1 MSAPAF
7 LLLLACTSASKDSGR
22 PPRDDTA
29 VDSSDT
35 DPSDT
40 DDTSDTHD
48 SAPAPFA
55 LTGPDVIPVPYVSVG
70 EPAGTASFAITA
82 TGDAGSPGSLS
93 VGIEGPFAVTLDTSV
108 LAPGESRTGT
118 ITSTTATSAPA
129 ITSGTLTVTTG
140 DQSVTIE
147 LAAVVGDAGIP
158 DARWETDDW
167 GECTTLDLP
176 SAPFP
181 YGSAS
186 YTDSSVKICVPT
198 GLSDRGNIGVVT
210 HFHGFNATIDEVDAY
225 QQLHA
230 QVALSGRDA
239 ILILPQGP
247 VEASDGDFGRLD
259 AANGLSNLVRDAISV
274 LYRDGVVAR
283 PSVGPVTLTSHSGGY
298 SGTANAIEVGG
309 LPITA
314 VHLCDSVY
322 GDESTFA
329 SYAEGGGTLRSS
341 YTSGGGTDDN
351 NLYLATTL
359 RNAGVDV
366 NTTFT
371 DDVLRQ
377 SPVTIGFIDSAHG
390 DTLSDDRSYARW
402 LVTSG
407 IPRRP
412 TAAPELLYTSTSGG
426 DSTVKWRSDGNFPA
440 VVEGSDDGATW
451 VTLATTSRANATVPS
466 HTFLRVRADQ
476 PGAEPSDTYGATGG
490 QWLIVDG
497 FDRIF
502 GGSWTAPTQDFAA
515 RMGAALGAN
524 GATFSVA
531 SNEAVAEGDVLLAD
545 YDHVL
550 WLLGDE
556 STADRTFEDRERT
569 AIEDYISAG
578 GTFVASGSEIGY
590 GTGSWLSSTLH
601 ASYVSDS
608 AGTSHVEGW
617 TMGVTYP
624 EDYPDVLSG
633 EETLWSYATGGAA
646 AVGWHSR
653 VVVIGFAVE
662 TLDEADRDSAIGEL
676 LGWLG

>member
-1 MSAPAF
+1 MLPF
-7 LLLLACTSASKDSGR
+7 LLLGCSGA
-22 PPRDDTA
+22 PAHQAHPARDDSA
-29 VDSSDT
+29 DGDS
-35 DPSDT
+35 
-40 DDTSDTHD
+40 DDTVDPAETGDTGD
-48 SAPAPFA
+48 TAPAPFGLA
-55 LTGPDVIPVPYVSVG
+55 GPDVIPMPYVSVG
-70 EPAGTASFAITA
+70 EPAGSASFAITA
-82 TGDAGSPGSLS
+82 TGDAGSPGTLS
-93 VGIEGPFAVTLDTSV
+93 VQIEGPFVVELDTGALS
-108 LAPGESRTGT
+108 PGESRAGT
-118 ITSTTATSAPA
+118 ITSTAATSAPA

-140 DQSVTIE
+140 DQSLSID
-147 LAAVVGDAGIP
+147 LAAVVGDADIP
-158 DARWETDDW
+158 SASTWESDDW
-167 GECTTLDLP
+167 GSCTTLDLP

-198 GLSDRGNIGVVT
+198 GLSDRGNLGVVT

-225 QQLHA
+225 QQIHP

-259 AANGLSNLVRDAISV
+259 TANGLSNLVRDAISV
-274 LYRDGVVAR
+274 LYRDGVVSR
-283 PSVGPVTLTSHSGGY
+283 PFVGPVALTSHSGGY
-298 SGTANAIEVGG
+298 NVTANAIEVGG

-314 VHLCDSVY
+314 VHLFDSVY

-329 SYAEGGGTLRSS
+329 NYAEGGGTLRSS

-377 SPVTIGFIDSAHG
+377 GPVTIGFIDSAHG

-402 LVTSG
+402 LTTSG

-412 TAAPELLYTSTSGG
+412 TAAPELLYTTSSGG
-426 DSTVKWRSDGNFPA
+426 DSTVKWRSDGEFAA
-440 VVEGSDDGATW
+440 VVEGSDDGFTW
-451 VTLATTSRANATVPS
+451 VTLATTTHANATVPA
-466 HTFLRVRADQ
+466 HTFLRVRADE
-476 PGAEPSDTYGATGG
+476 PGAEPSDRYGATGG

-502 GGSWTAPTQDFAA
+502 GGSWTAPTHDFAA
-515 RMGAALGAN
+515 RLGDALAAN

-531 SNEAVAEGDVLLAD
+531 CNEAVAEGDVHLAD

-569 AIEDYISAG
+569 AIEEYISAG
-578 GTFVASGSEIGY
+578 GTFVATGSEIGY

-633 EETLWSYATGGAA
+633 EQTLWSYATGGAA
-646 AVGWHSR
+646 AVGWHGR
-653 VVVIGFAVE
+653 VVVIGFAIE
-662 TLDEADRDSAIGEL
+662 TLDQPDRESAIADL

>member
-1 MSAPAF
+1 MSPF
-7 LLLLACTSASKDSGR
+7 LLLLACTSGMKDSTHSR
-22 PPRDDTA
+22 RDDTT

-40 DDTSDTHD
+40 DPSDTHD
-48 SAPAPFA
+48 TAPTPFA
-55 LTGPDVIPVPYVSVG
+55 LTGPDVVAVPYMSVG
-70 EPAGTASFAITA
+70 EPAGSASFTITA
-82 TGDAGSPGSLS
+82 TGDAGSPGTLS
-93 VGIEGPFAVTLDTSV
+93 VGIEGPFAVTLDTSA

-140 DQSVTIE
+140 DQSVTID
-147 LAAVVGDAGIP
+147 LAAVVGDPDIP
-158 DARWETDDW
+158 ASSTWERDDC
-167 GECTTLDLP
+167 GSCTTLDLP

-186 YTDSSVKICVPT
+186 YSDSSVKICVPT

-225 QQLHA
+225 QQLHP
-230 QVALSGRDA
+230 QISLSGRDA

-259 AANGLSNLVRDAISV
+259 TANGLSNLVRDAISV

-283 PSVGPVTLTSHSGGY
+283 PFVGPVALTSHSGGY
-298 SGTANAIEVGG
+298 NGTANAIEIGG
-309 LPITA
+309 LPIAA
-314 VHLCDSVY
+314 VHLFDSVY
-322 GDESTFA
+322 GDESTFS
-329 SYAEGGGTLRSS
+329 SYAQAGGVLRSS

-377 SPVTIGFIDSAHG
+377 GLVTIGFIDSAHG

-402 LVTSG
+402 LATSG

-412 TAAPELLYTSTSGG
+412 TAAPELLYTTSSGG
-426 DSTVKWRSDGNFPA
+426 DSTVKWRSDGDFAA
-440 VVEGSDDGATW
+440 VVEGSDDGSTW
-451 VTLATTSRANATVPS
+451 VTLATTSHANATVPS
-466 HTFLRVRADQ
+466 HTFLRVRADE
-476 PGAEPSDTYGATGG
+476 PGAEPSDTYGGTGG

-515 RMGAALGAN
+515 RMGDALGAN
-524 GATFSVA
+524 GVTFSVA

-556 STADRTFEDRERT
+556 STADRTFEDREET
-569 AIEDYISAG
+569 AIEDYVAAG
-578 GTFVASGSEIGY
+578 GTIVVSGSEIGY
-590 GTGSWLSSTLH
+590 ASGSWLSSTLH

-633 EETLWSYATGGAA
+633 EDTLWSYATGGAA
-646 AVGWHSR
+646 AVGWHGR
-653 VVVIGFAVE
+653 VVVIGFAIE
-662 TLDEADRDSAIGEL
+662 TLDQADRESAIGEL